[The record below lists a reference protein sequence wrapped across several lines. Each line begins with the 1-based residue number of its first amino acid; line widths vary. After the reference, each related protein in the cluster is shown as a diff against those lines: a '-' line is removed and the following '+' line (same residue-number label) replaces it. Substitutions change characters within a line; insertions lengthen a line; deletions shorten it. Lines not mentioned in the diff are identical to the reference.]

1 MIVGA
6 SVRRKDGVEKLTGR
20 AVYVDDLVL
29 PGMLHGR
36 TVRAPVPRGRLERI
50 EFDPAMPW
58 DDIVVVTATD
68 IPGTNRVKLIDL
80 EQPFLVEREIRH
92 REEPVVL
99 LAHADRDLLARAVH
113 GVRLVVTPEDPVLAL
128 EQSTTAFLARTLE
141 KGQIERGLA
150 EADVVVEGVYETG
163 AQEHV
168 YIEPQGMLAHPR
180 PGGGVVI
187 RGSLQCPYYVQ
198 PAVALLLG
206 VEPEQVQVIQTTT
219 GGGFGGKEEYPSI
232 IAGHAALLAVKA
244 RRPVKLIYG
253 RMEDMTATTK
263 RHPSRIRHRTG
274 VTRTGQFTALETEL
288 LLDGGAYLT
297 LSPVVLSRAL
307 IHAPGP
313 YRWPHVRVRGRVMA
327 TNYPPHGA
335 FRGFGAPQIT
345 FALEA
350 HLDRVAR
357 AIGLDPVELR
367 RRNLLRGGDTTAT
380 GQSVDAGV
388 DVVQV
393 LDTALAESDF
403 LARRA
408 RCAAV
413 NAGGPH
419 VRRGIGLATFMHG
432 AGFTGAGE
440 TTLASR
446 AGLRLGEDGMVE
458 ILASSTEIGQGAS
471 TTHPQIVSEV
481 LGVPYE
487 MVRTVPPDTAIVP
500 DSGPTVASRTAM
512 VVGGLLARAAGA
524 MLEALR
530 AQAGLPTPHTP
541 EDFRAAARRHAS
553 ERGLLVTMAGYE
565 PPTGRA
571 WNEKAFAG
579 DAYAGY
585 AWACYVAEVA
595 VDTRTGHVTVSDF
608 HAVQEVGRVIHPEVA
623 RGQIEGGVAQGI
635 GFALH
640 EQVAWRDGVMA
651 NPRLTNYIIPTS
663 ADMPAISVRFLE
675 VPLASGPFGAK
686 GIGELPLDGTAP
698 AVVNAINMALG
709 TEIAVLPSLPEVVLD
724 EWERVRGHGR
734 ARGPA

>member
-20 AVYVDDLVL
+20 ARYVDDLVL
-29 PGMLHGR
+29 PGMLYGR
-36 TVRAPVPRGRLERI
+36 TVRSPVPRGRLERI
-50 EFDPAMPW
+50 DFDPALPW
-58 DDIVVVTATD
+58 DDIVVVTAAD
-68 IPGTNRVKLIDL
+68 VPGTNRVKLIDL

-99 LAHADRDLLARAVH
+99 LAHEDRDLLARAVRA
-113 GVRLVVTPEDPVLAL
+113 VRLVVTHEEPVLSL
-128 EQSTTAFLARTLE
+128 ERSTTEFLAHTLE
-141 KGQIERGLA
+141 KGHIVAGFA
-150 EADVVVEGVYETG
+150 EAEVVVEGIYETG

-168 YIEPQGMLAHPR
+168 YIEPQGMLAEPR
-180 PGGGVVI
+180 PGGGVII
-187 RGSLQCPYYVQ
+187 RGSLQCPYYIQ

-206 VEPEQVQVIQTTT
+206 VSAEQVQVIQTTT

-232 IAGHAALLAVKA
+232 IAGHAALLAVKSG
-244 RRPVKLIYG
+244 RPVKLVYD

-263 RHPSRIRHRTG
+263 RHPSRIRHKVG
-274 VTRTGQFTALETEL
+274 VTRDGRLTALETEL

-313 YRWPHVRVRGRVMA
+313 YRWPHVRVSGRVMA
-327 TNYPPHGA
+327 TSYPPHGA
-335 FRGFGAPQIT
+335 FRGFGAPQST
-345 FALEA
+345 FALEV
-350 HLDRVAR
+350 HLDRVAK

-367 RRNLLRGGDTTAT
+367 RRNLLRPGDTTAT
-380 GQSVDAGV
+380 GQGVDPGI

-408 RCAAV
+408 SYAAA
-413 NAGGPH
+413 NTGSPH
-419 VRRGIGLATFMHG
+419 VKRGIGLAAFMHG
-432 AGFTGAGE
+432 AGFTGSGE
-440 TTLASR
+440 RTLASR
-446 AGLRLGEDGMVE
+446 AGVRLGADDTVE

-487 MVRTVPPDTAIVP
+487 MVVSAPPDTAVVP

-512 VVGGLLARAAGA
+512 VVGGLLARAARE
-524 MLEALR
+524 MLETLR
-530 AQAGLPTPHTP
+530 AHAGLPAPHTE
-541 EDFRAAARRHAS
+541 EDFRSAARRYAS
-553 ERGLLVTMAGYE
+553 EHGPLVTMAAYQ
-565 PPTGRA
+565 PPAGRA
-571 WNEKAFAG
+571 WDEQTFVG

-595 VDTRTGHVTVSDF
+595 VDTRTGEVAVTDF
-608 HAVQEVGRVIHPEVA
+608 HAVQEVGRVLHPAGA

-635 GFALH
+635 GFALYEH
-640 EQVAWRDGVMA
+640 VVWRDGVMA
-651 NPRLTNYIIPTS
+651 NPRFTNYIIPTS
-663 ADMPAISVRFLE
+663 ADTPSIHVRFLE

-698 AVVNAINMALG
+698 AIVNAVNMALG
-709 TEIAVLPSLPEVVLD
+709 TDVAVIPAVPEVVLD
-724 EWERVRGHGR
+724 AWECARR
-734 ARGPA
+734 AVDSARR